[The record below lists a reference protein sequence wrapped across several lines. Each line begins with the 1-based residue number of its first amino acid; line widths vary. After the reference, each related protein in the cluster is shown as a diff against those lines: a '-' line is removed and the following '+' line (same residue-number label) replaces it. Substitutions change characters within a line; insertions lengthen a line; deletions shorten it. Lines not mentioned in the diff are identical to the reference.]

1 MLTDMSVLQEP
12 PFTDRGSIVEVFD
25 DLSVWMCIKRV
36 IDNINENAK
45 AS

>member
-12 PFTDRGSIVEVFD
+12 PFMDGGSIVEVFD
-25 DLSVWMCIKRV
+25 DLSVWIEIKQV
-36 IDNINENAK
+36 IDQINDNAK